1 MVKGSFPTVLSS
13 FKLTFSTP
21 QARNLVCTTLH
32 NIVQSYMAIS
42 WPKDISVQMFNTE
55 NPLLLSPCN
64 DWPQEVSDGIWG
76 TDGNTMTVMTI
87 IMASGLYLVD
97 NRLQQCDFPT

>member
-1 MVKGSFPTVLSS
+1 MVLSS

-55 NPLLLSPCN
+55 NHLLLSPSN

-76 TDGNTMTVMTI
+76 TDGEHND
-87 IMASGLYLVD
+87 SND
-97 NRLQQCDFPT
+97 NNHGFRPLFSR